1 VQLPRE
7 DREWHLLLLLLL
19 RRRRPDGHQAHR
31 PDHHQAHRREAQRAP
46 ALRRLPR
53 RWPRWASAADR
64 NTPPRAQQKVGEG
77 TSNLDRANT
86 AKMHFNTSLS
96 LQGQPLE
103 INKTENHRWAAGWDL
118 LLPADRLG
126 RRNGRGRR

>member
-1 VQLPRE
+1 MQLPRE
-7 DREWHLLLLLLL
+7 DRERHLLLLLLL
-19 RRRRPDGHQAHR
+19 RRRRPDRHQAHR

-46 ALRRLPR
+46 ALRRPPR
-53 RWPRWASAADR
+53 RWASAADR

-77 TSNLDRANT
+77 TSNLDSANT
-86 AKMHFNTSLS
+86 GKMHFNTSQS
-96 LQGQPLE
+96 LQGQSLE